1 MTAKQVLG
9 VLRANGWQ
17 ELRRKGSH
25 LQMVHAH
32 LDRHTTIPM
41 HKGDLK
47 IGTLKS
53 IEKQTGVRLR

>member
-1 MTAKQVLG
+1 VTAKQVVE
-9 VLRANGWQ
+9 VLKATGWQ
-17 ELRRKGSH
+17 ELRQRGSH
-25 LQMVHAH
+25 LQMVDAR

-53 IEKQTGVRLR
+53 IERQTGVRLR